1 MPNVL
6 KITIVAAALL
16 SLTII
21 TAAQNQPLAFE
32 VASIKPS
39 KANANGSSG
48 INSRNGRIDASN
60 VTLKRCIMGAYE
72 VGPNQIIGGPDW
84 LDSERFE
91 ITAKAEEPVGV
102 SVLNKMLQ
110 TLLTDRFKLVLHRET
125 KQIDAYILE
134 SRNEAARIEKGDGK
148 GATTNNGRGNIVAMN
163 ATMDRF
169 AEILSRQ
176 MDRPVV
182 NHTGYEGVFNLTLKW
197 TPEST
202 GTAKPDNG
210 AAIEGPSIFTAIQE
224 QLGLRLRAQKVAVDV
239 IVIDH
244 AEKPSEN

>member
-6 KITIVAAALL
+6 KITIVAAVLL

-21 TAAQNQPLAFE
+21 IAAQNQPLAFE

-39 KANANGSSG
+39 QANANGSSG

-72 VGPNQIIGGPDW
+72 VGPNQVIGGPDW

-110 TLLTDRFKLVLHRET
+110 ALLADRFKLVLHRET

-134 SRNEAARIEKGDGK
+134 TRNEAARLEKGDGK

-169 AEILSRQ
+169 AEILS
-176 MDRPVV
+176 V
-182 NHTGYEGVFNLTLKW
+182 KW
-197 TPEST
+197 TVQLLITPDLKAYST
-202 GTAKPDNG
+202 
-210 AAIEGPSIFTAIQE
+210 
-224 QLGLRLRAQKVAVDV
+224 
-239 IVIDH
+239 
-244 AEKPSEN
+244 